1 VANFSGDVVQVRS
14 IRMMQSM
21 IAKENA
27 EFKHA
32 VDVPIDNRANH
43 VYNVDGQYVSG
54 WGRAA
59 EQY

>member
-1 VANFSGDVVQVRS
+1 VANLSGDVLQVRS
-14 IRMMQSM
+14 IGMMQSM

-27 EFKHA
+27 EFKHT
-32 VDVPIDNRANH
+32 VDDPIDNRANH

-59 EQY
+59 D